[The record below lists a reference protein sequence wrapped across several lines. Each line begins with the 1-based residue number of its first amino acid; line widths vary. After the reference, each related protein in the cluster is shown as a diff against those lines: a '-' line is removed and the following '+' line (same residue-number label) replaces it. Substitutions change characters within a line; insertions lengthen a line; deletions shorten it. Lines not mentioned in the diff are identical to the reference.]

1 MIYKYKRYSE
11 QSFNGTS
18 VDIKGNQEVTP
29 KYLGKIGEWDFAY
42 LPQEV
47 EQDARIQATIAE
59 LTPIERDELAKQR
72 FADVR
77 KHGARHLID
86 KEVGDIYDLMA
97 DAMKL
102 LEFNIMLSTR
112 LAGQIYETNTI
123 PPEILERYKAR
134 NKAFLDAVDAGQITL
149 RSEFDDMD
157 LIMMRIFART
167 SRINEIVRDQYINEM
182 KEIGLR

>member
-1 MIYKYKRYSE
+1 MIYRYKKYIEHSH
-11 QSFNGTS
+11 NGISLDIRGES
-18 VDIKGNQEVTP
+18 V
-29 KYLGKIGEWDFAY
+29 KYLGKVGEWDFAY

-47 EQDARIQATIAE
+47 EQDARIQATVVE
-59 LTPIERDELAKQR
+59 LTADERDELAKQR

-97 DAMKL
+97 DTMKL

-123 PPEILERYKAR
+123 PPEILEQYKAR

-149 RSEFDDMD
+149 RSEFDDMN
-157 LIMMRIFART
+157 LIMMRMFART